1 MKYKDDMERIEGTLN
16 EEDALLHPLT
26 APTRPKRHHRQTQS
40 LFAGIPSGPRHTGR
54 HHRHRSSLGEMFQ
67 SVSGSLENGLI
78 GIQEGIE
85 LEAELLRAT
94 WQQELRD
101 ADEGKTYF
109 LDMSMTRS
117 LSVLPETIPDF
128 VEESVGIQ
136 MQAEANA
143 FLPAVGLVAAVL
155 SVSSNGTALAL
166 LDQVPAP
173 MKLYWRMT
181 CTSLVLLPLV
191 GKSLRK
197 KGFPRMETTL
207 WVTFAGA
214 CISFTCY
221 ALLLVLALELT
232 SIGNA
237 VIGCVDDL
245 GNSFLFHKAAAL
257 TALFFY
263 SANSQAILLI
273 LGKFLV
279 GEPVVAMESGGVAL
293 AFMGCILCS
302 TDEARESAENSDERD
317 TAATAVLGDILA
329 LGSGIMG
336 VAYLTFA
343 KTLRTDLPVTVFMFL
358 IMFCGSFL
366 VLLFMLVTGVDI
378 QWNNDPYHGIVGW
391 ANLFHHR
398 ILVLSYIALICNVVG
413 TMGFVRA
420 MKHFENL
427 VIAVATLL
435 EPMIATLIAVAMG
448 VGELPGPM
456 GWVGNLM
463 VIIGTLGVIY
473 PSVQKGDDLG
483 H

>member
-1 MKYKDDMERIEGTLN
+1 MQRDEQPLSEK
-16 EEDALLHPLT
+16 DALLHPLH
-26 APTRPKRHHRQTQS
+26 APPKRKHRQTQS
-40 LFAGIPSGPRHTGR
+40 LFVGIPTGQRHEGR
-54 HHRHRSSLGEMFQ
+54 RHRQRASFGELFQ
-67 SVSGSLENGLI
+67 SFSGSLGNGLI

-94 WQQELRD
+94 WEQELRD

-117 LSVLPETIPDF
+117 LSVVPETIPDL
-128 VEESVGIQ
+128 VEEAVGIQ
-136 MQAEANA
+136 VQSEKNA

-166 LDQVPAP
+166 LDNVPP
-173 MKLYWRMT
+173 PLKLYWRMICT
-181 CTSLVLLPLV
+181 CIVLLPFV
-191 GKSLRK
+191 CKTIRK
-197 KGFPRMETTL
+197 KGLPHLNGAL
-207 WVTFAGA
+207 WVTFVAA

-237 VIGCVDDL
+237 VIG
-245 GNSFLFHKAAAL
+245 
-257 TALFFY
+257 
-263 SANSQAILLI
+263 ANSQAILLI

-279 GEPVVAMESGGVAL
+279 GESVLPMEGGGVVL
-293 AFMGCILCS
+293 AFMGCMLCS
-302 TDEARESAENSDERD
+302 TDEARESAANSNVND
-317 TAATAVLGDILA
+317 TAASAAMGDLLA

-336 VAYLTFA
+336 VGYLTFA
-343 KTLRTDLPVTVFMFL
+343 KVLRADLPVTVFMFM

-366 VLLFMLVTGVDI
+366 VLLFMLITRVDI
-378 QWNNDPYHGIVGW
+378 QWNNDPYFGLFGW
-391 ANLFHHR
+391 ANLFHSR
-398 ILVLSYIALICNVVG
+398 ILVLFYIALICNVVG

-420 MKHFENL
+420 MKHFENI

-435 EPMIATLIAVAMG
+435 EPMIATLIAIAVG

-456 GWVGNLM
+456 GWVGNFM
-463 VIIGTLGVIY
+463 VIVGTLGVIY
-473 PSVQKGDDLG
+473 PSVQKGEDLG